1 VKALIDIAVPA
12 ITFALLAA
20 VGLDLTA
27 ADFAKLRRQAAIVA
41 TGLLAPLV
49 LLPPLAVVLIGL
61 FRPDA
66 ATAAGLLL
74 VASCP
79 IGGISNTYSYLARAS
94 TALSITLTALSCL
107 FAGLTI
113 PLAGAGLEWIMG
125 RHVDI
130 VAPSA
135 PLVVRL
141 LLMLSLPVG
150 LGMWVRSRAPAF
162 ATRHRSHLQR
172 GAMAAIALILA
183 LVILESPHAFAM
195 ELGTTVPL
203 AAAFVMCSMAAG
215 WATSVPVTAD
225 RRDRFTL
232 AAEFGTRNF
241 AAATAIAVTMLG
253 RIEFARFATTYFLTE
268 LPIML
273 VAIWLFRRSDPS
285 TPRSTPRAA
294 RRPSTP

>member
-1 VKALIDIAVPA
+1 VKALLDIAVPA

-20 VGLDLTA
+20 VGLDLTR
-27 ADFAKLRRQAAIVA
+27 ADFARVRRQPVVILI
-41 TGLLAPLV
+41 GLIAPLL
-49 LLPPLAVVLIGL
+49 LLPPLAVLLIAS
-61 FRPDA
+61 FKPDA

-74 VASCP
+74 VAACP

-113 PLAGAGLEWIMG
+113 PLAGAGLEWMLG
-125 RHVDI
+125 RDVEI
-130 VAPSA
+130 VPPSGG
-135 PLVVRL
+135 LVVRL
-141 LLMLSLPVG
+141 LLMLSLPVAV
-150 LGMWVRSRAPAF
+150 GMWIRSRAPAF
-162 ATRHRSHLQR
+162 AIRHRTHLQR

-183 LVILESPHAFAM
+183 IVILESPQAFAL
-195 ELGTTVPL
+195 ELRTTVPL
-203 AAAFVMCSMAAG
+203 AAAFIICSMAAG
-215 WATSVPVTAD
+215 WAAAVPATGD

-268 LPIML
+268 LPLMM
-273 VAIWLFRRSDPS
+273 VAIWAFLETAPEASESRGAPQGYGEGR
-285 TPRSTPRAA
+285 
-294 RRPSTP
+294 

>member
-1 VKALIDIAVPA
+1 MKALIDIAVPA
-12 ITFALLAA
+12 ITFVLLAA

-27 ADFAKLRRQAAIVA
+27 ADFARVRRQPAVVAA
-41 TGLLAPLV
+41 GLVAPLL
-49 LLPPLAVVLIGL
+49 LLPPLAVVLIGM

-74 VASCP
+74 VAACP

-113 PLAGAGLEWIMG
+113 PLAGVGLEWMLG

-130 VAPSA
+130 VPPSA
-135 PLVVRL
+135 ALVVRL

-162 ATRHRSHLQR
+162 AATHRSHLQR

-183 LVILESPHAFAM
+183 LVILESPRAFAA

-203 AAAFVMCSMAAG
+203 AAAFIVCSMVAG
-215 WATSVPVTAD
+215 WATSVAVTTD

-241 AAATAIAVTMLG
+241 AAAAAIAVTMLG

-268 LPIML
+268 LPIMMA
-273 VAIWLFRRSDPS
+273 AIWLFLKSAPPQHSASGR
-285 TPRSTPRAA
+285 
-294 RRPSTP
+294 

>member
-1 VKALIDIAVPA
+1 MKALIDIAVPA
-12 ITFALLAA
+12 ITCVLLAA

-27 ADFAKLRRQAAIVA
+27 ADFARVRRQAAVVA
-41 TGLLAPLV
+41 AGLVAPLL
-49 LLPPLAVVLIGL
+49 LLPPLAVVLIGM
-61 FRPDA
+61 FKPDA

-74 VASCP
+74 VAACP

-113 PLAGAGLEWIMG
+113 PLAGVGLEWVMG

-130 VAPSA
+130 VPPSA
-135 PLVVRL
+135 ALVVRL

-150 LGMWVRSRAPAF
+150 LGMWIRRARRHRCHSSIAS
-162 ATRHRSHLQR
+162 ATRSDGGDRAH
-172 GAMAAIALILA
+172 LA
-183 LVILESPHAFAM
+183 LVILESPRAFAA

-203 AAAFVMCSMAAG
+203 AAAFIVCSMAAG
-215 WATSVPVTAD
+215 WATSVPVTTD

-241 AAATAIAVTMLG
+241 AAAAAIAVTMLG

-268 LPIML
+268 LPIMMA
-273 VAIWLFRRSDPS
+273 AIWLFLKSAPPQHSASGR
-285 TPRSTPRAA
+285 
-294 RRPSTP
+294 